1 MVASCKSTDSRK
13 MTNNLLKTVF
23 GTEHLATHSLT
34 GSAGTKTTPAKP
46 ALDAKKLAVII
57 GKYFEHDKKVLKVL
71 CHYDEN

>member
-23 GTEHLATHSLT
+23 GTEHLGTHSLT
-34 GSAGTKTTPAKP
+34 GSAGTKTTLAKP
-46 ALDAKKLAVII
+46 ALDAKKVAAII
-57 GKYFEHDKKVLKVL
+57 GKYLNMIKVLKAF